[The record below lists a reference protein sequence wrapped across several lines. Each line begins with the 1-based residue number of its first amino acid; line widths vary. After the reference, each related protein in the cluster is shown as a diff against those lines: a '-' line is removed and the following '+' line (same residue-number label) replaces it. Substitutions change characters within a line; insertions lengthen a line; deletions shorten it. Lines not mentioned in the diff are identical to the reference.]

1 MLRAPVRSPQRTAW
15 LRNVTEDKWVPSCSP
30 LSVPAPASG
39 DWGRLQKRGTL
50 VGCYRPEDVL
60 GKSFS
65 VIFPEEQ
72 RPSVEALYPDVFR
85 GEVPLLRPVDSS
97 VVASP

>member
-1 MLRAPVRSPQRTAW
+1 MGAV
-15 LRNVTEDKWVPSCSP
+15 
-30 LSVPAPASG
+30 VPAPERPCSG
-39 DWGRLQKRGTL
+39 QWQLGSTSKRGTL

-60 GKSFS
+60 GKSCS

-97 VVASP
+97 VVAST

>member
-1 MLRAPVRSPQRTAW
+1 
-15 LRNVTEDKWVPSCSP
+15 VPSCSP

-39 DWGRLQKRGTL
+39 DWGRLQKQGTF

-60 GKSFS
+60 GKGFS

-72 RPSVEALYPDVFR
+72 RLSVEAQYPDVFR
-85 GEVPLLRPVDSS
+85 GEVQPFRPVDSS
-97 VVASP
+97 VVAST

>member
-30 LSVPAPASG
+30 SSVPAPASG
-39 DWGRLQKRGTL
+39 DWGRLQEQGTF

-60 GKSFS
+60 GKGFS

-72 RPSVEALYPDVFR
+72 RLSVEAQYQDVFR
-85 GEVPLLRPVDSS
+85 GEVQPFRPVDSS
-97 VVASP
+97 VVAST